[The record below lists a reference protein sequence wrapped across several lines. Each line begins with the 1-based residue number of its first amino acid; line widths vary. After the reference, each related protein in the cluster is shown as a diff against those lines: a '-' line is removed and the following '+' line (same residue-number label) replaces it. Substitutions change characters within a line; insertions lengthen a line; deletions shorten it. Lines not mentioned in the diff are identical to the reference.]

1 MKRPGILIYDCYYVK
16 HANPWNL
23 GSLLEYDNE
32 NHAITNVKYKF
43 SYLSEEETIEESI
56 SITPPALSTSLT
68 STTEEIVDNNIES
81 DLCKQKE
88 NSICGFHVHQPI
100 WNELCYG
107 RGSQKNHPE
116 LNTFLRRIGANS
128 NNFGKWF
135 MSCASYQIPG
145 ARPKCA
151 WFKWP
156 GLVKYDSKDQ
166 CSHDDIYRFEQV
178 LIIEARYQKW
188 QYEKNL
194 GKNIQSKYKYYNSQA
209 DKDLSNY
216 SLMVMSERYTG
227 IPKTYIAA
235 SFAVTFFF
243 LIFFNIGGEIFS
255 NLIGWVYPENGWMVS
270 SSPWPVVPN
279 RPRHNSTFG
288 SFGRS
293 SSYDSRPYQSTVD
306 SFIFSLGDGQ
316 NIANSK
322 LSRVLQDNIQF
333 AVCSSQRLGP
343 CFGQT
348 DLRMNDGFDLPAK
361 CTCQCY
367 DYDKEICETQSF
379 SVEEFEVFRVVNKD
393 DPALNAPS
401 PAQQIQVPRE
411 VPNYPTAWGEFIHF

>member
-1 MKRPGILIYDCYYVK
+1 MRSQINYIQLLNSERYYLK
-16 HANPWNL
+16 
-23 GSLLEYDNE
+23 
-32 NHAITNVKYKF
+32 
-43 SYLSEEETIEESI
+43 ETIEESI

-116 LNTFLRRIGANS
+116 LNTCPFFNFTYCVFFETINGFPINTPSVPRCYCNKPIVLRRIGANS

-194 GKNIQSKYKYYNSQA
+194 GSK
-209 DKDLSNY
+209 L
-216 SLMVMSERYTG
+216 
-227 IPKTYIAA
+227 
-235 SFAVTFFF
+235 
-243 LIFFNIGGEIFS
+243 
-255 NLIGWVYPENGWMVS
+255 
-270 SSPWPVVPN
+270 
-279 RPRHNSTFG
+279 
-288 SFGRS
+288 
-293 SSYDSRPYQSTVD
+293 
-306 SFIFSLGDGQ
+306 
-316 NIANSK
+316 IAN
-322 LSRVLQDNIQF
+322 LQ
-333 AVCSSQRLGP
+333 
-343 CFGQT
+343 
-348 DLRMNDGFDLPAK
+348 
-361 CTCQCY
+361 
-367 DYDKEICETQSF
+367 KELW
-379 SVEEFEVFRVVNKD
+379 D
-393 DPALNAPS
+393 
-401 PAQQIQVPRE
+401 
-411 VPNYPTAWGEFIHF
+411 

>member
-1 MKRPGILIYDCYYVK
+1 MKP
-16 HANPWNL
+16 
-23 GSLLEYDNE
+23 
-32 NHAITNVKYKF
+32 
-43 SYLSEEETIEESI
+43 IE
-56 SITPPALSTSLT
+56 
-68 STTEEIVDNNIES
+68 
-81 DLCKQKE
+81 
-88 NSICGFHVHQPI
+88 
-100 WNELCYG
+100 
-107 RGSQKNHPE
+107 
-116 LNTFLRRIGANS
+116 
-128 NNFGKWF
+128 
-135 MSCASYQIPG
+135 
-145 ARPKCA
+145 
-151 WFKWP
+151 
-156 GLVKYDSKDQ
+156 
-166 CSHDDIYRFEQV
+166 
-178 LIIEARYQKW
+178 
-188 QYEKNL
+188 
-194 GKNIQSKYKYYNSQA
+194 NIQSKYKYYNSQA

-255 NLIGWVYPENGWMVS
+255 NLIGWVYPGIDSNIIKFRHIALISKWIERKENYVENGWMVS